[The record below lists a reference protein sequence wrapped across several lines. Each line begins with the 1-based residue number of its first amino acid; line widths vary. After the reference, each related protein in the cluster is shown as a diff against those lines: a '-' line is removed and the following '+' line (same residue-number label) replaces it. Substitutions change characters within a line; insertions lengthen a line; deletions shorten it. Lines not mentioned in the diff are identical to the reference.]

1 MQACYDLDHMINIYI
16 HFSEFH
22 CAKAIVTVVGLCP
35 IKLQMCKSLLKEYF

>member
-22 CAKAIVTVVGLCP
+22 CAKVIVTVVGLCP